1 MRNRYY
7 IIANFNNDSYFS
19 FSGSKME
26 ALADILQPFKALIGS
41 ITSFVTIA
49 QMFSGSFLCWDIYK
63 QGSTRG
69 VGIMPFL
76 GGLVMCILNLKFG
89 YILRDNNII
98 QVNFAGLALNIV
110 YLLIFF
116 NYTSHKVK
124 TWAQIGLAGA
134 VSAALIAYANAEDP
148 KLVETRFGTI
158 ITAFMFYLIASPL
171 FDLREIIKNKSTE
184 GMPFPIIVS
193 GTVVTFMW
201 LLYGIV
207 LRNTFIVL
215 QNVVGFVLCAV
226 QISLFIIY
234 PSKPKPSEK
243 TKTKAKKID

>member
-1 MRNRYY
+1 M
-7 IIANFNNDSYFS
+7 D
-19 FSGSKME
+19 
-26 ALADILQPFKALIGS
+26 ALADILMPFKETIGS
-41 ITSFVTIA
+41 IAAIVTIG
-49 QMFSGSFLCWDIYK
+49 QMFSGCFLCWDIYK

-76 GGLVMCILNLKFG
+76 GGLVMSVLNLKFG
-89 YILRDNNII
+89 YILRDDTMI
-98 QVNFAGLALNIV
+98 QVNFVGLALNIV

-116 NYTSHKVK
+116 NYTTQKVK
-124 TWAQIGLAGA
+124 VWAQTGLAGA

-148 KLVETRFGTI
+148 KLVENRFGMI

-171 FDLREIIKNKSTE
+171 FDLKEIIKNKSTE
-184 GMPFPIIVS
+184 GMPFPIILS

-201 LLYGIV
+201 LLYGIT

-215 QNVVGFVLCAV
+215 QNIVAFILCAV
-226 QISLFIIY
+226 QLSLFVIY
-234 PSKPKPSEK
+234 PAKPKTSEK